1 MGNTNR
7 SRRAAL
13 AIGGALLLGALA
25 AACLPAAGETAPP
38 APQKFKAIKIDVS
51 PLAGNGLGPEAEW
64 MAQDLRASLQGAFA
78 ARLAPGDRAAPI
90 LLVRI
95 DLLTLGMSG
104 GGGTEPFGGGA
115 ARDNIQGAGIVV
127 APNGATLAT
136 YPLFTTVL
144 ALTGGSAREV
154 GTERR
159 RVTVLANSF
168 AQWLPG
174 QMGL

>member
-1 MGNTNR
+1 L
-7 SRRAAL
+7 AL
-13 AIGGALLLGALA
+13 GASLLLGALA
-25 AACLPAAGETAPP
+25 AACLPAAGETLPA

-51 PLAGNGLGPEAEW
+51 PLAENGLGPEAEW
-64 MAQDLRASLQGAFA
+64 MAQDLRESLQGAFA
-78 ARLAPGDRAAPI
+78 ARLAPGDRKAPV

-95 DLLTLGMSG
+95 DLLTLGISG
-104 GGGTEPFGGGA
+104 AGGTDPFGGGA

-144 ALTGGSAREV
+144 ALTGGSAREI

>member
-1 MGNTNR
+1 MGKSDR
-7 SRRAAL
+7 SRRAVL
-13 AIGGALLLGALA
+13 AIGGSLLLGTLA
-25 AACLPAAGETAPP
+25 AVSWPAVGETPAP

-51 PLAGNGLGPEAEW
+51 PLTENGLGPEADW

-78 ARLAPGDRAAPI
+78 SRLVPGDRAAPI

-95 DLLTLGMSG
+95 DLVTLGMSG
-104 GGGTEPFGGGA
+104 GGGTDPFGGGA

-136 YPLFTTVL
+136 YPLFSTVL